1 MLSRAADSLYWMSR
15 YLERAEHSARLI
27 NVHLNTMV
35 GQTPVAAERY
45 WQRLFDALHADAPLD
60 AAGRVQVKNPY
71 AAIGSLTFDRDN
83 TNSLVSC
90 VSSARENA
98 RQIREQ
104 LSSEMWEQ
112 INRIYLNLN
121 QRTFDSVWNDQPH
134 AFFREIENSTNLF
147 QGLTGS
153 TMMHDEGWRF
163 IQMGN
168 YLERALSTA
177 SLVHA
182 HYAIYQEHTQQDGST
197 SPLPTDEYLQWV
209 GLLKSCSAFEA
220 YCRVYTPTLHTAHI
234 GEFLLLNPVLP
245 RSLHFCA
252 DRMHQAAQQIAAL
265 SGNPRSQSVVRLT
278 GRLQAKFRYGQI
290 DEIVADGLHTFLDDV
305 IGLCHQI
312 HSAIYRTYVDYA
324 IETKR

>member
-35 GQTPVAAERY
+35 GQAPGAAERY
-45 WQRLFDALHADAPLD
+45 WQRLFDALHADAPTD
-60 AAGRVQVKNPY
+60 EAGRIHIADPY
-71 AAIGSLTFDRDN
+71 MAIRSLTFDRDN
-83 TNSLVSC
+83 ANSLVAC
-90 VSSARENA
+90 VSAARENA

-121 QRTFDSVWNDQPH
+121 QRTFDGVWNDQPH

-163 IQMGN
+163 IQMGS

-182 HYAIYQEHTQQDGST
+182 HYAIYQDGGR

-252 DRMHQAAQQIAAL
+252 DRMHQAAQQISSL
-265 SGNPRSQSVVRLT
+265 SGNSRSQSVVRLT
-278 GRLQAKFRYGQI
+278 GRLQAKLRYGQI
-290 DEIVADGLHTFLDDV
+290 DEIVADGLHNFLDD
-305 IGLCHQI
+305 ILSLCHQI
-312 HSAIYRTYVDYA
+312 HSTIYRTYVDYA
-324 IETKR
+324 VETGR

>member
-27 NVHLNTMV
+27 NVHLNTML
-35 GQTPVAAERY
+35 GQSPGATERH
-45 WQRLFDALHADAPLD
+45 WQRLFDALRIPPPTDEKGQVHMAD
-60 AAGRVQVKNPY
+60 PY
-71 AAIGSLTFDRDN
+71 EAIRGLTFDREN
-83 TNSLVSC
+83 SNSLVSYI
-90 VSSARENA
+90 SAARENA

-121 QRTFDSVWNDQPH
+121 QRSFDQVWNDQPH
-134 AFFREIENSTNLF
+134 AFFREIENNTNLF

-163 IQMGN
+163 IQMGG
-168 YLERALSTA
+168 YLERAISTA
-177 SLVHA
+177 VLVDA
-182 HYAIYQEHTQQDGST
+182 HYALYQNGGLD
-197 SPLPTDEYLQWV
+197 PLPTEEYLQWV

-220 YCRVYTPTLHTAHI
+220 YCRTYTPTLQSAHI

-252 DRMHQAAQQIAAL
+252 DRMHQAAQQIAAAT
-265 SGNPRSQSVVRLT
+265 GNQRSQRVIRLT
-278 GRLQAKFRYGQI
+278 GRIQAKMRYGQI
-290 DEIVADGLHTFLDDV
+290 DEILEDGLHHFLTDIVDQCQQV
-305 IGLCHQI
+305 
-312 HSAIYRTYVDYA
+312 HSALYQAHIDYQV
-324 IETKR
+324 EQELG